1 MDFMDFESSN
11 SQDDS
16 LLYITFNQDCSYI
29 ITGTQRG
36 FKIFNSNPLELRYE
50 RSKNNIIIKNYSI
63 GWWNWNN

>member
-1 MDFMDFESSN
+1 MDFTDFESSN
-11 SQDDS
+11 NQDDS

-50 RSKNNIIIKNYSI
+50 RSKNNI
-63 GWWNWNN
+63 